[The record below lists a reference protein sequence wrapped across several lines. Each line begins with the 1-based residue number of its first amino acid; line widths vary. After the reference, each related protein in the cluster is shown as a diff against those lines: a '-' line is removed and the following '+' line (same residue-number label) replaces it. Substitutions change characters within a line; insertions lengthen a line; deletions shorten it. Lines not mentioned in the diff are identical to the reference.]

1 MRRAKRSSRAWYR
14 LTNCSKA
21 KILPCWTWVTSF
33 SSVVSCMIRLN
44 YSTIHE
50 MKSGIVAL
58 IGRPNVGK
66 STLVNAILR
75 QKVSITS
82 PKPQTTRFSIQA
94 VFEDERG
101 QIIFIDTPGIFG
113 KVEDQ
118 LAARINK
125 RAEESLGQNI
135 DVVLYMIDHT
145 RARAEEEN
153 KTLGIVRRATVPKIL
168 VINKIDIKQ
177 PTHIIQYKFMEE
189 EFDDVVRISALTGA
203 HIPTLLNTIFSHL
216 PERKSMIDA
225 TTLIQPALNLDSK
238 LFISE
243 LIREKAFLFLRSE
256 LQYTL
261 TTVVDEIA
269 ERENGLLFIKAR
281 ILTSAD
287 RYKAMI
293 IGKNGA
299 MIKEISMAAR
309 KELETATSKKV
320 FIELTVETDPHWIQ
334 YV

>member
-1 MRRAKRSSRAWYR
+1 
-14 LTNCSKA
+14 
-21 KILPCWTWVTSF
+21 
-33 SSVVSCMIRLN
+33 
-44 YSTIHE
+44 
-50 MKSGIVAL
+50 MKSGTVTL

-94 VFEDERG
+94 VYEDARG
-101 QIIFIDTPGIFG
+101 QIIFVDTPGIFG
-113 KVEDQ
+113 KVEDT
-118 LAARINK
+118 LASRINK
-125 RAEESLGQNI
+125 RAEESLSQNV

-145 RARAEEEN
+145 RIRADEEN
-153 KTLGIVRRATVPKIL
+153 KTLGIARRVNVPKIL

-189 EFDDVVRISALTGA
+189 EFDAVVRISALTGA
-203 HIPTLLNTIFSHL
+203 HIPTLLNTVFSYL
-216 PERKSMIDA
+216 PEREPTVDA
-225 TTLIQPALNLDSK
+225 TGLIQPALNLDSK

-256 LQYTL
+256 LPYTL

-269 ERENGLLFIKAR
+269 ERENGVLYVKAR

-287 RYKAMI
+287 RYKSMI
-293 IGKNGA
+293 IGEGGA
-299 MIKEISMAAR
+299 MIKEISMATR
-309 KELETATSKKV
+309 KELETATNKKV
-320 FIELTVETDPHWIQ
+320 FLELTVETDPHWIE